1 MSTDNLFVAL
11 LHHPVYNKQGKVV
24 TTSVANMDVHDVS
37 RAARTY
43 GVKRFYIV
51 TPVAAQQN
59 LVKLIQDHW
68 QRGFG
73 ASYNPS
79 RKEAFS
85 IMHIKSSLEEV
96 REDIRILAG
105 REAALVATGASL
117 RGDLVTFAELREK
130 LRDGAPYLI
139 VLGTGWGIA
148 EEIVAAADLRL
159 EPVEGAGD
167 YNHLSVRS
175 AAAVILDRLR
185 GMRYQSTIA
194 NDQ

>member
-1 MSTDNLFVAL
+1 MSADNLFVAL

-59 LVKLIQDHW
+59 LVKSIRDHW

-73 ASYNPS
+73 SSYNPS

-85 IMHIKSSLEEV
+85 IMHVKSTLEEV

-105 REAALVATGASL
+105 TEAALVVTGASL

-130 LRDGAPYLI
+130 LSDGAPYLI
-139 VLGTGWGIA
+139 ILGTGWGIA
-148 EEIVAAADLRL
+148 EEIIAATDLRL

-185 GMRYQSTIA
+185 GMRYQATIA
-194 NDQ
+194 DDQ